1 MPEGSFE
8 LSSRRVLEPVDRV
21 SEVLFGLIMV
31 LTFTGSLSVAEAGR
45 DDVRTMLIGALG
57 CNLAWGMIDGVLYL
71 MGCLAEKGRGLL
83 TVRAVRDPTD
93 PTEEPRRASPA
104 RLQCHGHRDV
114 VFDGPRLRTHDRA
127 SPVAG
132 GYFDGY
138 SGVDSRGHNHGAGRM
153 RRVRALA
160 FLAIVV
166 VLAGDNALAG
176 VTTSTAPALSEE
188 AEEKAWSF
196 SASVSTYILPNDQEY
211 VQPTLTADRGWLHLE
226 TRYNYENLETG
237 SVWVGYNFSGG
248 EKLQWDFTPI
258 LGGVFGN
265 TTRIPPGYK
274 LSLTYWKIELS
285 SEGEFVFD
293 TGNSE
298 GNFFY
303 NWSELSVS
311 PVDWFRFG
319 LVGQRT
325 RAYQADVDIQRG
337 LLVGFSYKKMDFTTY
352 VFNLVHGK
360 QTWVFAVGVSF

>member
-1 MPEGSFE
+1 M
-8 LSSRRVLEPVDRV
+8 
-21 SEVLFGLIMV
+21 
-31 LTFTGSLSVAEAGR
+31 
-45 DDVRTMLIGALG
+45 
-57 CNLAWGMIDGVLYL
+57 
-71 MGCLAEKGRGLL
+71 
-83 TVRAVRDPTD
+83 RA
-93 PTEEPRRASPA
+93 
-104 RLQCHGHRDV
+104 
-114 VFDGPRLRTHDRA
+114 F
-127 SPVAG
+127 
-132 GYFDGY
+132 
-138 SGVDSRGHNHGAGRM
+138 
-153 RRVRALA
+153 A

-176 VTTSTAPALSEE
+176 VTTSTAPALSEGVD
-188 AEEKAWSF
+188 EKAWSF
-196 SASVSTYILPNDQEY
+196 SSSASTYIVPDDQEY
-211 VQPTLTADRGWLHLE
+211 VQPTFSADRGWLHLE

-248 EKLQWDFTPI
+248 EKLQWEFTPI

-265 TTRIPPGYK
+265 TTGIAPGYK
-274 LSLTYWKIELS
+274 LSLSYWKFEFS

-325 RAYQADVDIQRG
+325 RAYQTDVDIQRG

-352 VFNLVHGK
+352 VFNLDHGNP
-360 QTWVFAVGVSF
+360 TWVFSVGVSF